1 MSKSG
6 PKGPHGKPHVIQG
19 TLRQK
24 AWLAMQ
30 IKGKFTLSDLVRNAV
45 PAGSTPKDPRNNL
58 GRYVA
63 TLVRVG
69 ILAELKRRMAPT
81 SPTSNG
87 EKRWMLVRDV
97 GRRAPVVRHATAV
110 FDPNS
115 GQVIS
120 APVQEK
126 DLLPGVSEA
135 EVGHA
140 E

>member
-1 MSKSG
+1 MSKPG
-6 PKGPHGKPHVIQG
+6 PKAPHGKPHVIQG

-45 PAGSTPKDPRNNL
+45 PAGSTAKDPRNNL

-63 TLVRVG
+63 GLTHVG
-69 ILAELKRRMAPT
+69 ILVEMKRRMTPA

-87 EKRWMLVRDV
+87 EKRWMLARDV
-97 GRRAPVVRHATAV
+97 GRKAPIVHYDGRGV

-115 GQVIS
+115 GQTIPVID
-120 APVQEK
+120 E
-126 DLLPGVSEA
+126 ETR
-135 EVGHA
+135 HA